1 MAKSPVDLKGM
12 RRTVDQLTRDLK
24 NLQQQPATAARASET
39 EALHQKLTDVKALLD
54 SCPDAMFQ
62 MFAAPGGP
70 RMAAGARRKTAKKT
84 KKTARKSTR
93 KGSRKVR

>member
-1 MAKSPVDLKGM
+1 M

-24 NLQQQPATAARASET
+24 NLQQQPATAARASEA

-62 MFAAPGGP
+62 MFAAPGGTM
-70 RMAAGARRKTAKKT
+70 MAAGPRRKTAKKT